1 VDLDP
6 LEQKTTIQI
15 RSTLWRGDQR
25 VAQEEYIMVSMRYF
39 RNEVLLML
47 EQAGFQGAIPTPW
60 PRRRTPSWWL
70 SPTRVTRDPEQT
82 WTPRFSNV
90 GQETGLPGLWTM
102 TRSWA
107 SKRMFVRRDACR

>member
-47 EQAGFQGAIPTPW
+47 EQAGFQGGYT
-60 PRRRTPSWWL
+60 
-70 SPTRVTRDPEQT
+70 
-82 WTPRFSNV
+82 
-90 GQETGLPGLWTM
+90 
-102 TRSWA
+102 
-107 SKRMFVRRDACR
+107 DAVATAEDTLLVVVAHKSDS